1 MRYTTIIDLSEYA
14 SLYRNHNVRLV
25 YLHMVLRSGWHDE
38 DRDILDM
45 SIRALAQGAG
55 LSISSV
61 RHALRQLEKSH
72 LIVRQGNVWSVRKW
86 VLQETPTPRPK
97 SARKKVEQDV
107 AQLRTMEQEQRDQE
121 RARERAYHEQLAS
134 QGKTTFMLY
143 YEDLL
148 KQAEQGDVEA
158 QQAVRR
164 HRAAYE
170 EQRAT
175 MEARIKNKI
184 K

>member
-1 MRYTTIIDLSEYA
+1 MRYTTIIDLSEYT

-38 DRDILDM
+38 DRDILDL
-45 SIRALAQGAG
+45 SIRGLAQGAG
-55 LSISSV
+55 LSVSSV
-61 RHALRQLEKSH
+61 RNALKQLEKSH

-86 VLQETPTPRPK
+86 VLQETPTPR
-97 SARKKVEQDV
+97 ARSSKEKKQRDV
-107 AQLRTMEQEQRDQE
+107 AQLRSMEQEQRDQE

-158 QQAVRR
+158 QQAIRR
-164 HRAAYE
+164 HRAMYE
-170 EQRAT
+170 EQKKT
-175 MEARIKNKI
+175 MEDRMKNKT